1 MTDGQRLDHALMQI
15 ELGTGRRARR
25 IEAASS
31 TSDDRSPG
39 GKRPTHVEGVDV
51 EPHLRVIR
59 HHLRAI
65 EELLDAELGLIR
77 SRRGSQRRCASA
89 SRTGAI
95 SRGCGPTVPASPR
108 CLA

>member
-39 GKRPTHVEGVDV
+39 GKRPTHVDGVDV

-65 EELLDAELGLIR
+65 EEALDAELGLI
-77 SRRGSQRRCASA
+77 
-89 SRTGAI
+89 
-95 SRGCGPTVPASPR
+95 TVA
-108 CLA
+108 A